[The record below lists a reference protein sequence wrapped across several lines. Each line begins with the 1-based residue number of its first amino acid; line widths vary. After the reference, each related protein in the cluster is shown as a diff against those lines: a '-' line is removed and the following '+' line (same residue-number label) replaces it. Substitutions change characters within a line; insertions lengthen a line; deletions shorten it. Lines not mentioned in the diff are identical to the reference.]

1 MKPIII
7 HNGKELQVCSRC
19 IYDETVAGIT
29 FDKEGVCSFCHT
41 MEDLKEEYKTGT
53 PEGYAKLQSY
63 IDEIKKDGKGK
74 KYDCIIGVSGGTDS
88 SYLIAKAIEWGLR
101 PLAVHYDN
109 TWNTATATENI
120 RKVLGRLKVDLYTY
134 VVDNKEADDIF
145 LSFMKSGVPEL
156 DASTDLALAEIMY
169 RAASKHGV
177 RYVIEGH
184 SFITEGIAPIGS
196 MYFDGKYISDIHK
209 KFGSF
214 PMRTYPLMNFFAF
227 MKWTLF
233 KRIRKIRPFWYI
245 DYSKEEAREYLQR
258 EFGWEYYGGHHLE
271 NRLTA
276 MQHTYYNYHK
286 FGIDNRNLSLAAS
299 VRAGLIDREEAIDIF
314 FRQQPQAEEGLVDY
328 FKKRMNLSDE
338 QFDVLMKTP
347 NRTYKDYKTYK
358 PIFEMMRPIF
368 FVLAKSNLVPMSF
381 YLKYTSKDT
390 RTKKG

>member
-1 MKPIII
+1 
-7 HNGKELQVCSRC
+7 
-19 IYDETVAGIT
+19 
-29 FDKEGVCSFCHT
+29 
-41 MEDLKEEYKTGT
+41 
-53 PEGYAKLQSY
+53 
-63 IDEIKKDGKGK
+63 
-74 KYDCIIGVSGGTDS
+74 
-88 SYLIAKAIEWGLR
+88 
-101 PLAVHYDN
+101 
-109 TWNTATATENI
+109 
-120 RKVLGRLKVDLYTY
+120 
-134 VVDNKEADDIF
+134 
-145 LSFMKSGVPEL
+145 
-156 DASTDLALAEIMY
+156 
-169 RAASKHGV
+169 
-177 RYVIEGH
+177 
-184 SFITEGIAPIGS
+184 
-196 MYFDGKYISDIHK
+196 
-209 KFGSF
+209 
-214 PMRTYPLMNFFAF
+214 MNFFAF